1 MRKFSRIILVFVLVL
16 SFALTGCGKSDS
28 EQNPSGVPV
37 TQGATDTNNN
47 NNDNKNDNNNSNTD
61 ENNSDNKDDFGKQDV
76 KLGDLDSEDLPVVP
90 QETTSVSMYYYAAQ
104 ELSDTTFYPEPEE
117 LNGIPFCFNGTI
129 MEELDSIIDY
139 MDLNEHCKNMAS
151 FDTTTKT
158 PRGYEV
164 MTKWGKVIVVDI
176 VPYQIKYFTDM
187 VNNDNNRIVRIKS
200 VLNLLMPYKKA
211 PEKGETCK
219 FYGFYLGYSEADSC
233 PVFTFGVSNLSRYET
248 FDVEY
253 EKYVGEKTKHY
264 KYRNHIE
271 FDYPVGWSDECK
283 QGNDIILFSLDNNSS
298 FEIWDWDTEGET
310 IKEFVDW
317 YFDLDGYE
325 DMPPEEEGGE
335 PVYNPVSDI
344 KLLAKESVTIGKNND
359 ILAYRADIGY
369 NYAGMGNLVEHYYII
384 EAKKSFVVI
393 RFEDISTAKSDDTQ
407 TGENSENDEQT
418 EDETETETKSLHQ
431 KEFENILKTITLCR
445 T

>member
-28 EQNPSGVPV
+28 EQNPSGAPV

-90 QETTSVSMYYYAAQ
+90 QETTAVSMYYYAAQ
-104 ELSDTTFYPEPEE
+104 EISDTTFYPEPEE
-117 LNGIPFCFNGTI
+117 LNGLPFYFNGTI
-129 MEELDSIIDY
+129 MEELDSITDY

-151 FDTTTKT
+151 FDTTAKT
-158 PRGYEV
+158 PRGYQV

-176 VPYQIKYFTDM
+176 IPYQIKYITDL
-187 VNNDNNRIVRIKS
+187 VNNDNSMMIRIKS
-200 VLNLLMPYKKA
+200 VLNLMMPYKKA

-219 FYGFYLGYSEADSC
+219 FYGFYLGYSETDRC
-233 PVFTFGVSNLSRYET
+233 PVFTFGVSNLSRYDT
-248 FDVEY
+248 FEIDY
-253 EKYVGEKTKHY
+253 EKYIGENTKHY
-264 KYRNHIE
+264 KYRNHFE
-271 FDYPVGWSDECK
+271 FDYPVGWSEECK
-283 QGNDIILFSLDNNSS
+283 EGNDITLFSFDNSCS
-298 FEIWDWDTEGET
+298 FQIWDWDSEGET
-310 IKEFVDW
+310 LKEFADW
-317 YFDLDGYE
+317 YLNVDGYEDTPPE
-325 DMPPEEEGGE
+325 DMPPEDGE

-344 KLLAKESVTIGKNND
+344 KLLSKESVTIGKNND

-369 NYAGMGNLVEHYYII
+369 NYDGFGNVVEHFCVF

-393 RFEDISTAKSDDTQ
+393 HFQDNGSVAQDDTR
-407 TGENSENDEQT
+407 TGENDEQP
-418 EDETETETKSLHQ
+418 DDGTETEAVSIHM
-431 KEFENILKTITLCR
+431 KEFENILKSMTLCR